1 MIFHR
6 QSSFLRGVDF
16 KLLIKSKSPFARP
29 HLKTKTNFLD
39 NHATHLRDTV
49 SGPGSFGDPQ
59 TGFRD
64 THLCTVTR
72 TYSRVQHTDRGHRH
86 QLCPTRRCSWYK
98 LYLHVFGPVVL
109 CTIIIE
115 LSLHFLLR
123 TPRFQN
129 FDPGGSQ
136 VWSCNWDRLQLGQ
149 FKKIQTKFDSWE
161 INWEIPCWIL
171 NFQVYPALD
180 RRDRRPLSL
189 LKELCTY
196 GTRLGDLKENWFL
209 LFSN

>member
-1 MIFHR
+1 LQPARAAQGAHHADCTLWGFLQTHKTAMFGNVLTPWGLLLRLTEFILPPPHPSVKEMYPR
-6 QSSFLRGVDF
+6 GGIYQCERIVPPGGQFLRSYWTT
-16 KLLIKSKSPFARP
+16 I
-29 HLKTKTNFLD
+29 
-39 NHATHLRDTV
+39 
-49 SGPGSFGDPQ
+49 
-59 TGFRD
+59 
-64 THLCTVTR
+64 CTVTR
-72 TYSRVQHTDRGHRH
+72 TYSRVQHGDREHRPIEFTDNGLRRRIH

-149 FKKIQTKFDSWE
+149 FKKIQTKFDS
-161 INWEIPCWIL
+161 
-171 NFQVYPALD
+171 
-180 RRDRRPLSL
+180 
-189 LKELCTY
+189 
-196 GTRLGDLKENWFL
+196 
-209 LFSN
+209 